1 MTGLY
6 PLKLFPVTKSAIW
19 GGQRLKSEWR
29 KPSDLDTVAE
39 AWELTV
45 REKENSIVQNGA
57 FSSKTLA
64 DVLRFWG
71 NRAVG
76 ADHCSDRFPL
86 LIKFID
92 AADRLSVQVH
102 PDDDFAAANEGDLGK
117 TEMWYIVDA
126 SEGASILCG
135 LNSGATQSDFANA
148 VRAGDPESVLRRIY
162 VKKGDIF
169 FIPAGMPHAI
179 GKGILIAEIQQNCDL
194 TYRVFDYNRRDK
206 NGNLREL
213 HIDKALQVV
222 RPFTKDEVDAIRFA
236 RGRTTPNTI
245 VNCPYFCVR
254 HFALVGEFAEAVTHE
269 SFTSLL
275 FLSGEGIVES
285 GEHRIPFV
293 KGDSFFLPA
302 GLGEYRIKG
311 TGEVLITTL

>member
-1 MTGLY
+1 MTELY
-6 PLKLFPVTKSAIW
+6 PLKLSPVAKSAIW

-39 AWELTV
+39 TWELTV
-45 REKENSIVQNGA
+45 REKENNIVQNGA
-57 FSSKTLA
+57 FLGKTLA

-71 NRAVG
+71 NQAIG
-76 ADHCSDRFPL
+76 ADHRSDRFPL

-102 PDDDFAAANEGDLGK
+102 PDDSFAAANEGDLGK

-126 SEGASILCG
+126 DEGASILWG
-135 LNSGATQSDFANA
+135 LTDGATQSDFASA
-148 VRAGDPESVLRRIY
+148 VKCGDPESLLRRVE

-206 NGNLREL
+206 DGKLREL
-213 HIDKALQVV
+213 HVDKALQVV
-222 RPFTKDEVDAIRFA
+222 RPFTADEVDAIRFS
-236 RGRTTPNTI
+236 RGRTAPDTI
-245 VNCPYFCVR
+245 VNCPYFHVR
-254 HFALVGEFAEAVTHE
+254 HSELAGEFNEAVTDE
-269 SFTSLL
+269 SFVSLL
-275 FLSGEGIVES
+275 FLSGEGVVES

-302 GLGEYRIKG
+302 ELGAYRITG